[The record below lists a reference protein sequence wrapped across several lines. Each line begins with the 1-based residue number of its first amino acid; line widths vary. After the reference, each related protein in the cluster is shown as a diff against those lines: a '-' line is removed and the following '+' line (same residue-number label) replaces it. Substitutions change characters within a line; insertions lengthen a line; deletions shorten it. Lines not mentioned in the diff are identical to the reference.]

1 MFCLAR
7 GIRRR
12 GASKI
17 VTCLYNDLDCRN
29 VKQVFLFSDG
39 CPGQNKNSGIATMLL
54 HAVTGSKNLRTIY
67 LKFFEPYHGQ
77 NEGDSAYSSINAAL
91 KVAGDVYVPSE
102 LKSIIRLSRRKTPY
116 KSWKCTQHRLFGFYG
131 PGQNTKGSFCATWWP
146 RREGLSGGIHGVKK
160 GTK

>member
-17 VTCLYNDLDCRN
+17 GTCLYNDLDCTN

-54 HAVTGSKNLRTIY
+54 HAVTSFKNLRTIY
-67 LKFFEPYHGQ
+67 LKFFEPCHGQ

-116 KSWKCTQHRLFGFYG
+116 KLESVHNTDFLDFMGLAKTLRVLSVRHD
-131 PGQNTKGSFCATWWP
+131 GQGEKVNCLQWWNT
-146 RREGLSGGIHGVKK
+146 
-160 GTK
+160 